1 MAKQLLHLV
10 FGGELSSLDKV
21 EFRDLSKT
29 HFVGLYPNY
38 AKARDAWKAAAQ
50 ATVDNAH
57 MRYFV
62 VHLHRP
68 ARPRARRRP
77 RRTMARKSPPKKRS
91 TTARGK
97 PRKPAEPSNHLNA
110 GVVVKPVGRVIV
122 LSSSNE
128 RGRAAK
134 TGVAE
139 TVLADISTT
148 GFEQRAADV
157 ASCARFHASVSRRR
171 SR

>member
-38 AKARDAWKAAAQ
+38 AKAKDAWKAAAQ

-62 VHLHRP
+62 VHLHRLLDP
-68 ARPRARRRP
+68 EEAVA
-77 RRTMARKSPPKKRS
+77 TGAKAKRS
-91 TTARGK
+91 TAVRGK
-97 PRKPAEPSNHLNA
+97 PSKS
-110 GVVVKPVGRVIV
+110 GR
-122 LSSSNE
+122 S
-128 RGRAAK
+128 K
-134 TGVAE
+134 
-139 TVLADISTT
+139 
-148 GFEQRAADV
+148 
-157 ASCARFHASVSRRR
+157 
-171 SR
+171 